1 MAEHSGVPAD
11 GVKEEVPGSFMFEL
25 ARADNVVAV
34 LKKMF
39 LYSVYEAV
47 LLSAASEL
55 SEIQTDPLITHES
68 QYWLTDACTA
78 IVVST
83 EQPVSQLGEQVVDG
97 PVVDCFGEEDM
108 RAWAS

>member
-55 SEIQTDPLITHES
+55 SEI
-68 QYWLTDACTA
+68 
-78 IVVST
+78 
-83 EQPVSQLGEQVVDG
+83 
-97 PVVDCFGEEDM
+97 
-108 RAWAS
+108 